1 MTPERS
7 RPSRQ
12 LTLTAADPAWHG
24 RFFAFVDRIF
34 GGLDFVT
41 WARLG
46 GWRAD
51 YEVFVLAEGEEIVA
65 SVARTRMKL
74 RIGGVET
81 EGFQLGAVATEP
93 ERRGRGLSRRLLERA
108 LEPAEVGER
117 PVFLFSNETAAGFYP
132 RFGFRRL
139 PQQRFEAAAPLRPA
153 AARLRPFRLEDPA
166 ERARLAGLCARAPAA
181 GGFAARDYYPV
192 LLWHLVNTPL
202 RAFWI
207 EVPEA
212 FLILGEEAGIPK
224 VLACLAERPF
234 PLPAVLPGATAAP
247 VEKVA
252 FGFDPGGWWPADA
265 VKADDDPETR
275 LFVRSFPSLPPT
287 PFRFPDLAQT

>member
-1 MTPERS
+1 
-7 RPSRQ
+7 
-12 LTLTAADPAWHG
+12 
-24 RFFAFVDRIF
+24 VDRIF

-65 SVARTRMKL
+65 SAARTRMKL
-74 RIGGVET
+74 LIGGIET

-108 LEPAEVGER
+108 LDPAEVGER
-117 PVFLFSNETAAGFYP
+117 PVFLFANETAAGFYP

-139 PQQRFEAAAPLRPA
+139 PQQRFEARASLRPA
-153 AARLRPFRLEDPA
+153 AARLRPFRLQAEA
-166 ERARLAGLCARAPAA
+166 ERARLAQLCTRAVAG

-202 RAFWI
+202 RAFWL
-207 EVPEA
+207 EEPEA
-212 FLILGEEAGIPK
+212 FLAVTEEGGVAR
-224 VLACLAERPF
+224 VLACLTERPF
-234 PLPAVLPGATAAP
+234 PLPAVLPGAIAAP
-247 VEKVA
+247 VTRVA

-265 VKADDDPETR
+265 VEAEDDPEAR
-275 LFVRSFPSLPPT
+275 LFVRNFPSLPPT

>member
-1 MTPERS
+1 M
-7 RPSRQ
+7 
-12 LTLTAADPAWHG
+12 
-24 RFFAFVDRIF
+24 DRIF

-51 YEVFVLAEGEEIVA
+51 YQVFVLAEGEEIVA
-65 SVARTRMKL
+65 SVARTRMAL
-74 RIGGVET
+74 RIGGAET
-81 EGFQLGAVATEP
+81 EGFQLGAVATDP

-108 LEPAEVGER
+108 LDPIEVGTR

-139 PQQRFEAAAPLRPA
+139 PQQRFEARASLRPA
-153 AARLRPFRLEDPA
+153 AARLRPFRLQAEA
-166 ERARLAGLCARAPAA
+166 ERARLAQLCTRAAA
-181 GGFAARDYYPV
+181 SGGFAARDYYPV

-207 EVPEA
+207 EAPEA
-212 FLILGEEAGIPK
+212 FLAVAEEEGVAR

-234 PLPAVLPGATAAP
+234 PLPAVLPGAIAAP
-247 VEKVA
+247 ADRLA
-252 FGFDPGGWWPADA
+252 FGFDPVGWWPAAA
-265 VKADDDPETR
+265 VEAADDSESR
-275 LFVRSFPSLPPT
+275 LFVRGFPTLPPV